1 MALAMIANAGAGI
14 AHALD
19 VLDVARYVSA
29 ASVPRAGG
37 GRSSIEVRGSE
48 QGRSSRKPLPR
59 TESLLVEHLCRD
71 AISNLIGLFN
81 CGLAR
86 AKLRIRYSGELQNEA
101 QPLDR
106 LATQPEPFDE

>member
-48 QGRSSRKPLPR
+48 LIAPPENHYRGPSPSSSSICVEMRSR
-59 TESLLVEHLCRD
+59 T
-71 AISNLIGLFN
+71 
-81 CGLAR
+81 
-86 AKLRIRYSGELQNEA
+86 
-101 QPLDR
+101 
-106 LATQPEPFDE
+106 